1 MIINYISLGL
11 EFIAGILTG
20 IVLLTT
26 SYNKSKLTKFGISIL
41 FVSMWFSAISTLRVI
56 IDPLIETYI
65 NYSMTIFSIGII
77 LINIGFMKEK
87 KINIKDF
94 LK

>member
-11 EFIAGILTG
+11 EFIAEILTG
-20 IVLLTT
+20 IVLLIT
-26 SYNKSKLTKFGISIL
+26 SYNKSKLIKCGMSIL

-77 LINIGFMKEK
+77 LINIGFIKEK
-87 KINIKDF
+87 KINIGDF
-94 LK
+94 

>member
-1 MIINYISLGL
+1 MLINYISLGL

-20 IVLLTT
+20 IVLLIA
-26 SYNKSKLTKFGISIL
+26 SYDKSKLTKCGISIL

-77 LINIGFMKEK
+77 LINIGFIKEK
-87 KINIKDF
+87 KINIRDF

>member
-1 MIINYISLGL
+1 MIIDYISLVL

-20 IVLLTT
+20 IVLLIA
-26 SYNKSKLTKFGISIL
+26 YYDKSKLTKCGMSIL

-56 IDPLIETYI
+56 IDPHIETYI
-65 NYSMTIFSIGII
+65 NYSITIFSVGII
-77 LINIGFMKEK
+77 LINVGFIKEK
-87 KINIKDF
+87 KINIRDF

>member
-20 IVLLTT
+20 VVLLIA
-26 SYNKSKLTKFGISIL
+26 SYNKSKLIKCGMSIL

-56 IDPLIETYI
+56 IDPLLETYT
-65 NYSMTIFSIGII
+65 NYSMTIFSVGII
-77 LINIGFMKEK
+77 LINIGFIKEK
-87 KINIKDF
+87 KINIRDF

>member
-20 IVLLTT
+20 VVLLIA
-26 SYNKSKLTKFGISIL
+26 SYDKSKLIKYGMSIL
-41 FVSMWFSAISTLRVI
+41 FVSVWFSAISTLRVI
-56 IDPLIETYI
+56 IDPLLETYT
-65 NYSMTIFSIGII
+65 NYSMTIFSVGVI
-77 LINIGFMKEK
+77 LINIGFIKEK
-87 KINIKDF
+87 KINIRDF